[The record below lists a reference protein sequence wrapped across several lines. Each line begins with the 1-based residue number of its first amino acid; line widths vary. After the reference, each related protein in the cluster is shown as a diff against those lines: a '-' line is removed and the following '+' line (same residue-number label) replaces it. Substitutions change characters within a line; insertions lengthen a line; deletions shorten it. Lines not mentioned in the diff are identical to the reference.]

1 LLYLIKPAVRLDIKI
16 IIVPIPIN
24 IKVLPIIFP
33 RAASGSGLNVTVK
46 VVWILIVRRHEL
58 AIIKSKPIRMFVAEG
73 ELIVTFMLSL
83 SLLLVII
90 SAVHRYTRNF
100 IIPGVTI
107 LMFLGAILAAA
118 PIIGFEV
125 DEFYNFIEGLPEI
138 ILLVII
144 PILIFE
150 SGRKLKIG
158 QIKKEAIPIGFFAI
172 IGVIL
177 TIIIIGFAVNGV
189 FQIPFID
196 ALLFGAILAAT
207 DPVAVGV
214 IFKKFPIPHKLNII
228 IEGESLFN
236 DATGVISFNVIRGII
251 FSGVAFSLLDASISF
266 IWSMVGAIALGT
278 AIGWVGGKVLDKWKA
293 DEYVDFTFSLG
304 LAISGYIV
312 ADHFLHVSGV
322 VTTLFTALLLII
334 KHKEIST
341 GVRKLFHK
349 YWDYLGFVTNSI
361 LFFLIGIPL
370 LAVGKAES
378 IGFPLILIIVAPFA
392 IMMMSR
398 AVVVYGGSTFLRI
411 FRVKIPVKWQNVL
424 TLGGI
429 GGRHDSGIGSITFCR
444 I

>member
-1 LLYLIKPAVRLDIKI
+1 MVE
-16 IIVPIPIN
+16 
-24 IKVLPIIFP
+24 
-33 RAASGSGLNVTVK
+33 S
-46 VVWILIVRRHEL
+46 
-58 AIIKSKPIRMFVAEG
+58 

-83 SLLLVII
+83 SLLLVIV
-90 SAVHRYTRNF
+90 SAVRHYTRNF

-125 DEFYNFIEGLPEI
+125 DEFYNFIEALPEI

-322 VTTLFTALLLII
+322 VTTLFTALLLINN
-334 KHKEIST
+334 HKEIST

-349 YWDYLGFVTNSI
+349 YWDELGFVTNSI

-370 LAVGKAES
+370 LAVGTAES

-429 GGRHDSGIGSITFCR
+429 RGGMTVALVLSLSAEYEFKNLFISLIIPLIAINLLVNPILLNQYLKKSKIT
-444 I
+444 